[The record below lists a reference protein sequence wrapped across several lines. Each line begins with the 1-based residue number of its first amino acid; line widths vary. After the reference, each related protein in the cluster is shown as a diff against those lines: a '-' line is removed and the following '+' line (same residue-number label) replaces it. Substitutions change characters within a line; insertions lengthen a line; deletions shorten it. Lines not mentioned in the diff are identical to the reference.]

1 MDPPRDITCT
11 SSMFL
16 RYEGKRFFA
25 ICFLLDIMVTAG
37 EYLQRDA
44 MERDLTD
51 ILNEWPYDP
60 EDNIRIVD
68 LAGGRRIMQVRLPLG
83 IEQYELDGRPDEV
96 RPFGMETMLEKI
108 KSDLSDY
115 ILKQGN
121 DEGFSISQEDF
132 LLLQNEG
139 ILYYYRY
146 LHLFQLGDHERTVRD
161 TEHNL
166 EICDLVEKYTEQ
178 EAEALSILQYKP
190 YIYRM
195 NAVSRAMISINQN
208 MKKIASETLQN
219 AIETIDK
226 MEEIDSPA
234 FRFEKLRSI
243 QYLKS
248 TLSQID
254 ENKDDPIEELKAELE
269 EAVDAEE
276 YELAADIRDR
286 LQELSRF
293 RDDRA
298 GPRGPA
304 GLQ

>member
-1 MDPPRDITCT
+1 
-11 SSMFL
+11 
-16 RYEGKRFFA
+16 
-25 ICFLLDIMVTAG
+25 
-37 EYLQRDA
+37 

-68 LAGGRRIMQVRLPLG
+68 LSAGRRIMQVRLPLG
-83 IEQYELDGRPDEV
+83 IEQYELDGRPDGV
-96 RPFGMETMLEKI
+96 RPYGMETILDKI
-108 KSDLSDY
+108 KSELSDY
-115 ILKQGN
+115 ILKQGS
-121 DEGFSISQEDF
+121 DEGFTISQEDF

-146 LHLFQLGDHERTVRD
+146 LHLFQLGDYERTVRD
-161 TEHNL
+161 TEHNI
-166 EICDLVEKYTEQ
+166 EICDLVDKYAEPKS
-178 EAEALSILQYKP
+178 EAMSILQYKP

-195 NAVSRAMISINQN
+195 NAVSRAMISVNQN
-208 MKKIASETLQN
+208 MKKIAAETLQN
-219 AIETIDK
+219 AIETIEK
-226 MEEIDSPA
+226 MKEIDSPA

-254 ENKDDPIEELKAELE
+254 ENKADPLEALKAELE

-286 LQELSRF
+286 IQELGRI
-293 RDDRA
+293 RDDRSD
-298 GPRGPA
+298 PFFRG
-304 GLQ
+304 